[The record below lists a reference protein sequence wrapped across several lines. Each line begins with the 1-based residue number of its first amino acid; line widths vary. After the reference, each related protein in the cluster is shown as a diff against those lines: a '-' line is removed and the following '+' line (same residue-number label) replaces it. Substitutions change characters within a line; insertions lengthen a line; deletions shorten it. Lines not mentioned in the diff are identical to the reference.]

1 MNLGHIFAH
10 AIEGEPGLSYQ
21 HGEAVGIGLVA
32 AARLAVV
39 LGEASES
46 FLEEVRCDVGAV
58 GLPVTMPEAPD
69 GAALLQRMGFDKK
82 NTASGL
88 RFVVPSPP
96 CGAVVRSDVPEDA
109 VVAAWTEVGAFF
121 S

>member
-1 MNLGHIFAH
+1 MI
-10 AIEGEPGLSYQ
+10 
-21 HGEAVGIGLVA
+21 A
-32 AARLAVV
+32 AARLAVA
-39 LGEASES
+39 LEQAPES
-46 FLEEVRCDVGAV
+46 FLEKVRSDVDLV

-69 GAALLQRMGFDKK
+69 GAGLLDRMGFDKK

-88 RFVVPSPP
+88 RFVVPTPP

-109 VVAAWTEVGAFF
+109 VVAAWMEVGVVF